1 MIQYKVEQ
9 NSDEWFAL
17 RRGKFTA
24 STFKDLFMGE
34 NTQGYKDAIYK
45 VAFERLTN
53 TSPESFTNEYIQRG
67 TELEPEARAWYEFEK
82 NVEVIKAGFFEYN
95 DWIGASPDGLV
106 GDSGLIEIKCPK
118 FSTMMDYLI
127 KKELPKTYEWQV
139 QGQLY
144 VTERKFCDFI
154 SYHPKLPKLIIRVD
168 RDELKILQLETK
180 LNEAIERVKKT
191 LEKINA
197 IQR

>member
-53 TSPESFTNEYIQRG
+53 TSPESFTNEYMQRG

-82 NVEVIKAGFFEYN
+82 NVEVIKAGFFEFN

-127 KKELPKTYEWQV
+127 KKELPKTYFHQV
-139 QGQLY
+139 HGQLL
-144 VTERKFCDFI
+144 VTDRQWCDFI
-154 SYHPKLPKLIIRVD
+154 AYHPSLPKFVLRVEREKKID
-168 RDELKILQLETK
+168 DEILDK
-180 LNEAIERVKKT
+180 LFEAIKKAET
-191 LEKINA
+191 IINKLKVA
-197 IQR
+197 

>member
-53 TSPESFTNEYIQRG
+53 TSPESFTNEYMQRG

-106 GDSGLIEIKCPK
+106 GEDGLLEIKCPK
-118 FSTMMDYLI
+118 YSTMMDYLI
-127 KKELPKTYEWQV
+127 KKELPKTYYYQV
-139 QGQLY
+139 HGQLL
-144 VTERKFCDFI
+144 VTDRQWCDFLA
-154 SYHPKLPKLIIRVD
+154 YHPSLPKFVLRVE
-168 RDELKILQLETK
+168 RDKKIDDEILDK
-180 LNEAIERVKKT
+180 LFEAIKKAET
-191 LEKINA
+191 IINKLKVA
-197 IQR
+197 

>member
-53 TSPESFTNEYIQRG
+53 TSPESFTNEYMQRG

-127 KKELPKTYEWQV
+127 KKELPKTYFHQV
-139 QGQLY
+139 HGQLL
-144 VTERKFCDFI
+144 VTDRQWCDFI
-154 SYHPKLPKLIIRVD
+154 AYHPSLPKFVLRVEREKKID
-168 RDELKILQLETK
+168 DEILDK
-180 LNEAIERVKKT
+180 LFEAIKKAET
-191 LEKINA
+191 IINKLKVA
-197 IQR
+197 

>member
-53 TSPESFTNEYIQRG
+53 TSPESFTNEYMQRG
-67 TELEPEARAWYEFEK
+67 NELEPEARAWYEFEK

-127 KKELPKTYEWQV
+127 KKELPKTYFHQV
-139 QGQLY
+139 HGQLL
-144 VTERKFCDFI
+144 VTDRQWCDFI
-154 SYHPKLPKLIIRVD
+154 AYHPSLPKFVLRVEREKKIDDEILDKLFRAIKEVEQII
-168 RDELKILQLETK
+168 TK
-180 LNEAIERVKKT
+180 LKG
-191 LEKINA
+191 
-197 IQR
+197 

>member
-53 TSPESFTNEYIQRG
+53 TSPESFTNEYMQRG

-127 KKELPKTYEWQV
+127 KKELPKTYFHQV
-139 QGQLY
+139 HGQLL
-144 VTERKFCDFI
+144 VTDRQWCDFI
-154 SYHPKLPKLIIRVD
+154 AYHPSLPKFVLRVEREKKIDDEILDKLFRAIKEVEKII
-168 RDELKILQLETK
+168 TK
-180 LNEAIERVKKT
+180 LKG
-191 LEKINA
+191 
-197 IQR
+197 